1 MTVKEIRMIAKNMN
15 INPGKMKKADLI
27 KTIQVQENNTPCFQ
41 SADSSCDQTGCCWR
55 SDCLM

>member
-15 INPGKMKKADLI
+15 INPGKMKKAELI
-27 KTIQVQENNTPCFQ
+27 KTIQIQENNTPCFQ
-41 SADSSCDQTGCCWR
+41 TAAGACNQTGCCWR

>member
-15 INPGKMKKADLI
+15 INPRKMKKAELI

-41 SADSSCDQTGCCWR
+41 TAADSCDQTGCCWR
-55 SDCLM
+55 SDCLA

>member
-15 INPGKMKKADLI
+15 INPGKMKKAELI

-41 SADSSCDQTGCCWR
+41 TAESSCDQTGCCWR
-55 SDCLM
+55 SDCLA